1 MPAIGPMG
9 VPPFMGTGYP
19 GFGFGMGGPFPGAMP
34 GMSGPAL
41 TGGSPFFPGAP
52 GIPPMVNT
60 SLNYLQNL
68 LMKQEEEN
76 KRLEEQLKN
85 INSDDGNFDAIAKR
99 AGSDIEELKINFF
112 QMGVVLDCLQ
122 ELMLFPTILDLS
134 KTMFDLKILKLKRE
148 QWYHFNTK
156 TMII

>member
-9 VPPFMGTGYP
+9 VPPFMGGGYP

-34 GMSGPAL
+34 GMPGPAM

-52 GIPPMVNT
+52 GIPPMVNP

-76 KRLEEQLKN
+76 KWLEEQLKN

-99 AGSDIEELKINFF
+99 AGSDIEELKN
-112 QMGVVLDCLQ
+112 
-122 ELMLFPTILDLS
+122 
-134 KTMFDLKILKLKRE
+134 KLLPNGGGIGGPSGADALPDD
-148 QWYHFNTK
+148 FGFV
-156 TMII
+156 